1 MATSFPFKP
10 IITDG
15 LIFYI
20 DAINNKSYIGSGTS
34 SYDMVDLKLG
44 DIKNGTTF
52 NNGFFDFDGIDDYI
66 NFGDVFDFDGST
78 PFSISTWVKTSY
90 NTTAQG
96 TIVSKSKGVT
106 PWTGYVFGFN
116 ICTSTFQDIGKIGFT
131 VVDDSTP
138 SYVVIRRQ
146 SVNPINDGLWH
157 NAVITY
163 DGSKLRSGM
172 LLYDNGLITT
182 MTNYDSSSFVGSL
195 SNNIN
200 LEIGA
205 RDGAQYNS
213 EVSIASTAIYN
224 KALTEAEVLQNY
236 NAQKNRFI

>member
-44 DIKNGTTF
+44 DIKNGVVF
-52 NNGFFDFDGIDDYI
+52 NNGVFDFDGIDDYI
-66 NFGDVFDFDGST
+66 NFGDVLDFDGST
-78 PFSISTWVKTSY
+78 PFSISAWVKTSY
-90 NTTAQG
+90 NLVGQG
-96 TIVSKSKGVT
+96 AVVSKSIGIN
-106 PWTGYVFGFN
+106 PYTGYIIGFN
-116 ICTSTFQDIGKIGFT
+116 ICTNTSQDIGKIGFAT
-131 VVDDSTP
+131 VDDSNPINST
-138 SYVVIRRQ
+138 VMRRQ

-157 NAVITY
+157 SVVITY
-163 DGSKLRSGM
+163 DGSKLRSGI

-182 MTNYDSSSFVGSL
+182 MTNYDSPSFVGSL

-200 LEIGA
+200 LEIGS
-205 RDGAQYNS
+205 RDGQYNS

-224 KALTEAEVLQNY
+224 KALTETEVLQNY